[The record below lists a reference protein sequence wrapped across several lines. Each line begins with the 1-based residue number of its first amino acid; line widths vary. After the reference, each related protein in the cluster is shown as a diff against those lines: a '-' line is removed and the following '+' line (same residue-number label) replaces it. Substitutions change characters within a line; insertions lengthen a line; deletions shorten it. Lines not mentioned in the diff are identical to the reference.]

1 MYTHM
6 LLKIIWSLHFN
17 VYLLSSSKHPCTRYD
32 FQHAVTVTRSQIK
45 TDYVR
50 LFSVIV
56 LFLCLTEVPKI
67 DMSQELWGTTK
78 KNIKKSSC
86 VGPKNSVLTSW
97 KVHRSDIYIIYFID
111 LVVLKVWHT
120 NISLLK
126 LIVLNLVKHNN
137 WTNMALVS
145 SSMTK
150 MTLNII
156 RFLY

>member
-1 MYTHM
+1 MHTI
-6 LLKIIWSLHFN
+6 LFPARW
-17 VYLLSSSKHPCTRYD
+17 
-32 FQHAVTVTRSQIK
+32 TVTRSQIK

-145 SSMTK
+145 SWQKWPWIWLDFYTNSHKSCTFSICK
-150 MTLNII
+150 G
-156 RFLY
+156 

>member
-1 MYTHM
+1 MYTFFH
-6 LLKIIWSLHFN
+6 LPNIHAHDIISSTLNCYTLSNKDGLCAIIFRHRSFLMFN
-17 VYLLSSSKHPCTRYD
+17 GSSKNRH
-32 FQHAVTVTRSQIK
+32 VT
-45 TDYVR
+45 
-50 LFSVIV
+50 
-56 LFLCLTEVPKI
+56 
-67 DMSQELWGTTK
+67 GTLRNNQK
-78 KNIKKSSC
+78 KYKKSSC

-145 SSMTK
+145 SWQK
-150 MTLNII
+150 WPWIW
-156 RFLY
+156 LYFYTNSHKACTFSICKG